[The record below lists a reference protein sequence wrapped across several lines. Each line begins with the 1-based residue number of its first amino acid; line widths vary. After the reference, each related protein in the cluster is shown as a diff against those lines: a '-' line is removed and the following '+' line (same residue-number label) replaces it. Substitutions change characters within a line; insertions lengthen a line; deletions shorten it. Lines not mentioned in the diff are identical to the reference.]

1 MDKNSATKLIKAK
14 ALGCLEQIE
23 EIELSE
29 FMETAEEFPWAELGE
44 YQNLVSLLP
53 LYLPLELPGN
63 EVKDNLVYKLT
74 ELRNQLFPVQE
85 EEKEIVEEKSPSVEE
100 ENIPDEVEIN
110 MQDFDTNVEPDL
122 SIQDDV
128 IPDEPEEEILETKEE
143 ISSERRPPFKK
154 ELFDEQREKSDRRI
168 RENIKKLDDEIA
180 ELEQTV
186 KRNFMISLGVFVVL
200 IVIVIFIYLSLS
212 SRISDQQDKLDT
224 LQNSIGILI
233 PQPQS
238 SPENINIS

>member
-63 EVKDNLVYKLT
+63 EVKDNLVNKLT

-85 EEKEIVEEKSPSVEE
+85 EEQELVEE
-100 ENIPDEVEIN
+100 ELPAFEEEKVPDEVEIN
-110 MQDFDTNVEPDL
+110 MQDIDVDVEPDL
-122 SIQDDV
+122 SIQDNV

-143 ISSERRPPFKK
+143 ISSERRPTFKRDI
-154 ELFDEQREKSDRRI
+154 FDEQREKSDRRI
-168 RENIKKLDDEIA
+168 RESIKKLDDEIA

-224 LQNSIGILI
+224 LQNSIGLLI

>member
-63 EVKDNLVYKLT
+63 EVKDNLVNKLT

-85 EEKEIVEEKSPSVEE
+85 EEQELVEE
-100 ENIPDEVEIN
+100 ELPAFEEEKVPDEVEIN
-110 MQDFDTNVEPDL
+110 MQDIDADVEPDL
-122 SIQDDV
+122 SIQDEV

-143 ISSERRPPFKK
+143 ISSERKPPFKK
-154 ELFDEQREKSDRRI
+154 DLFDEQREKSDRRI
-168 RENIKKLDDEIA
+168 RESIKKLDDEIA

-224 LQNSIGILI
+224 LQNSIGLLI

>member
-63 EVKDNLVYKLT
+63 EVKDNLVNKLT

-85 EEKEIVEEKSPSVEE
+85 EEQELVEE
-100 ENIPDEVEIN
+100 ELPAFEEEKVPDEVEIN
-110 MQDFDTNVEPDL
+110 MQDIDVDVEPDL
-122 SIQDDV
+122 SIQDNV

-143 ISSERRPPFKK
+143 ISSERRPTFKRDI
-154 ELFDEQREKSDRRI
+154 FDEQREKSDRRI
-168 RENIKKLDDEIA
+168 RESIKKLDDEIA

-224 LQNSIGILI
+224 LQNRIGLLI
-233 PQPQS
+233 SEPQS
-238 SPENINIS
+238 SLENINIS

>member
-63 EVKDNLVYKLT
+63 EVKDNLVNKLT

-85 EEKEIVEEKSPSVEE
+85 EEQELVEE
-100 ENIPDEVEIN
+100 ELPAFEEEKVPDEVEIN
-110 MQDFDTNVEPDL
+110 MQDIDVDVEPDL
-122 SIQDDV
+122 SIQDNV

-143 ISSERRPPFKK
+143 ISSERRPTFKRDI
-154 ELFDEQREKSDRRI
+154 FDEQREKSDRRI
-168 RENIKKLDDEIA
+168 RESIKKLDDEIA

-224 LQNSIGILI
+224 LQNSIGLLI

-238 SPENINIS
+238 SPENIYIS

>member
-63 EVKDNLVYKLT
+63 EVKDNLVNKLT

-85 EEKEIVEEKSPSVEE
+85 EEQELVEE
-100 ENIPDEVEIN
+100 ELPAFEEEKVPEEVEI
-110 MQDFDTNVEPDL
+110 L
-122 SIQDDV
+122 
-128 IPDEPEEEILETKEE
+128 K
-143 ISSERRPPFKK
+143 
-154 ELFDEQREKSDRRI
+154 
-168 RENIKKLDDEIA
+168 
-180 ELEQTV
+180 
-186 KRNFMISLGVFVVL
+186 
-200 IVIVIFIYLSLS
+200 
-212 SRISDQQDKLDT
+212 
-224 LQNSIGILI
+224 
-233 PQPQS
+233 
-238 SPENINIS
+238 

>member
-63 EVKDNLVYKLT
+63 EVKDNLVNKLT

-85 EEKEIVEEKSPSVEE
+85 EEQELVEE
-100 ENIPDEVEIN
+100 ELPAFEEEKVPDEVEIN
-110 MQDFDTNVEPDL
+110 MQDIDVDVEPDL
-122 SIQDDV
+122 SIQDNV

-143 ISSERRPPFKK
+143 ISSERRPTFKRDI
-154 ELFDEQREKSDRRI
+154 FDEQREKSDRRI
-168 RENIKKLDDEIA
+168 RESIKKLDDEIA

-224 LQNSIGILI
+224 LQNSIGLLI
-233 PQPQS
+233 PQPQN